1 MSVRLGA
8 LVVAL
13 AATLPAAGLA
23 QDVTLRDALRR
34 ADEAAY
40 GNRIAAGRTAEQ
52 EGTAAGAWR
61 GLLPSLR
68 VQGGYV
74 RTTDPLGAFGFLLQ
88 QRGVTPA
95 AFDPA
100 RLNDPAAIG
109 NVSAAT
115 VVEQPLINVDAWY
128 GRRAA
133 TRAADAARASEA
145 WTRSGTQLDVVRAYY
160 GAVLAREM
168 VGALDTA
175 LAAARAHYRQAE
187 SMHRNELVTRSDV
200 LLASVRAGEVESRH
214 IAAAG
219 EAELAGARLAVVM
232 GVPEDSVVVAATRLP
247 SADAI
252 RAFVA
257 AESGAAEVRD
267 DVRAARLALDAAS
280 ADARRTTAALLPRIN
295 AFGRLDWNDDA
306 AVFGGEESWTAGVMV
321 SWAPFSG
328 GAELAERRAAAGRRA
343 GAEAGADAA
352 AAQARLERAEAETAL
367 RVALDRMAIAERAV
381 DQSVEAHRIVSRKYE
396 GGLAGITD
404 LFDAAATE
412 TSVRLAFADARYQA
426 LVAAAQRRRASG
438 LDVAAIA
445 TLEDME

>member
-1 MSVRLGA
+1 MSLRIGA
-8 LVVAL
+8 LVIAF

-61 GLLPSLR
+61 GFLPSLR

-100 RLNDPAAIG
+100 RLNDPAAVG

-175 LAAARAHYRQAE
+175 LISARAHLRQAE
-187 SMHRNELVTRSDV
+187 S
-200 LLASVRAGEVESRH
+200 
-214 IAAAG
+214 
-219 EAELAGARLAVVM
+219 
-232 GVPEDSVVVAATRLP
+232 
-247 SADAI
+247 
-252 RAFVA
+252 
-257 AESGAAEVRD
+257 
-267 DVRAARLALDAAS
+267 
-280 ADARRTTAALLPRIN
+280 
-295 AFGRLDWNDDA
+295 
-306 AVFGGEESWTAGVMV
+306 
-321 SWAPFSG
+321 
-328 GAELAERRAAAGRRA
+328 
-343 GAEAGADAA
+343 
-352 AAQARLERAEAETAL
+352 
-367 RVALDRMAIAERAV
+367 
-381 DQSVEAHRIVSRKYE
+381 
-396 GGLAGITD
+396 
-404 LFDAAATE
+404 
-412 TSVRLAFADARYQA
+412 
-426 LVAAAQRRRASG
+426 
-438 LDVAAIA
+438 
-445 TLEDME
+445 